1 MMAPTIPHARI
12 PRGMLPLV
20 AWSTFSALKNTPEPM
35 TIPTTMQMAVGR
47 PYRFS
52 MALPFLYLKLSCG
65 IPLKGSRRR
74 IPQLCTNCNLFSAL
88 FDSSMQKKRP
98 HSGACFFGHA
108 VIFFVSAELLALP
121 LLGTQCPASGP
132 GCRIP
137 QPLGAAGG
145 PASHWCGQ
153 SPPAPRSLLRRNA

>member
-1 MMAPTIPHARI
+1 MMAPTIPHARM

-52 MALPFLYLKLSCG
+52 MALPFLYLKLSCD

-74 IPQLCTNCNLFSAL
+74 ISQLCTNCNLFSAL
-88 FDSSMQKKRP
+88 FDSSMQKNAP
-98 HSGACFFGHA
+98 IPGS
-108 VIFFVSAELLALP
+108 VSLVML
-121 LLGTQCPASGP
+121 
-132 GCRIP
+132 
-137 QPLGAAGG
+137 
-145 PASHWCGQ
+145 
-153 SPPAPRSLLRRNA
+153 